1 MQSAQE
7 PTDTERSQCRGIRLR
22 LDLASKPFIKRQ
34 SRVAGRIGRLAIEVL
49 RRAGSLIYD
58 SLGLAFGIARNT
70 PKAFF
75 DLAADVFGRA
85 CYSVFIHDCIPEKV
99 LW

>member
-7 PTDTERSQCRGIRLR
+7 PTDAQRSQRSGIRLR

-34 SRVAGRIGRLAIEVL
+34 SRVTGRIGRLAIEIL
-49 RRAGSLIYD
+49 GRAGSLIYD

-75 DLAADVFGRA
+75 DLAADVFGSTR
-85 CYSVFIHDCIPEKV
+85 YSVFIHDCIS
-99 LW
+99 